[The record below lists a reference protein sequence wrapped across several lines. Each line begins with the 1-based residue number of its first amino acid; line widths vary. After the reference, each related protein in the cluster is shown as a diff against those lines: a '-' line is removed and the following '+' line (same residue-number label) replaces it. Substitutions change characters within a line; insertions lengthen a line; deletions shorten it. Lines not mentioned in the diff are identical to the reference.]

1 VALGIRVPARF
12 DQSRKMYGGREL
24 AAACAREMRT
34 MRASASPPAPLLRE
48 ERGGPIVGAVTY
60 DNASRAAFY
69 VPGQPRAFCFF
80 LGTRENQYR
89 FLNPEAGLRRGG
101 DALIVDH
108 RPPDDPLLAPF
119 HTVFERVE
127 PVPEPVVVHVSG
139 IYGEPVVTYY
149 LYRCY
154 GYMP

>member
-1 VALGIRVPARF
+1 
-12 DQSRKMYGGREL
+12 MEL
-24 AAACAREMRT
+24 AAACVREMRT
-34 MRASASPPAPLLRE
+34 MRASISPRAPLLRE
-48 ERGGPIVGAVTY
+48 ERGGPVVGAVTY

-69 VPGQPRAFCFF
+69 VAGQPRAFCFF
-80 LGTRENQYR
+80 LGTRDNQYR
-89 FLNPEAGLRRGG
+89 FLNPEAGLKGGG

-139 IYGEPVVTYY
+139 IYDEPVVTYY

-154 GYMP
+154 GYRP